1 MKYTYFPIP
10 AFLFLLIQLIR
21 LTLILNLTYMNNR
34 SKLLQMLGLVLA
46 VTMFFTSCKPSDSAI
61 AEAVKSKVSSVTQGL
76 NVDVKEGVVTLT
88 GQVADDATKA
98 AVESA
103 LQGIKGVKT
112 VVNNTT
118 LPPPPPPPPPVQI
131 NPDDVLRSTIQSA
144 FDTKGFKGITAAV
157 SNGEVTLTG
166 DVKKADLQKVMQ
178 VANES
183 KPKKVINQ
191 MKVIK

>member
-1 MKYTYFPIP
+1 
-10 AFLFLLIQLIR
+10 
-21 LTLILNLTYMNNR
+21 MNYR
-34 SKLLQMLGLVLA
+34 SKFMQMLGLALA
-46 VTMFFTSCKPSDSAI
+46 VTILFTACKPSDAAI
-61 AEAVKSKVSSVTQGL
+61 TEAVKTKISSVSQGL
-76 NVDVKEGVVTLT
+76 MVDVKEGVVTLS

-103 LQGIKGVKT
+103 LQGIKGVKS

-118 LPPPPPPPPPVQI
+118 VPPPPPPVQI

-144 FDTKGFKGITAAV
+144 FDAKGIKGITATV

-183 KPKKVINQ
+183 KPKKVNQQ
-191 MKVIK
+191 MKIIK

>member
-1 MKYTYFPIP
+1 
-10 AFLFLLIQLIR
+10 
-21 LTLILNLTYMNNR
+21 MNYR
-34 SKLLQMLGLVLA
+34 TKFMQMLGLALA
-46 VTMFFTSCKPSDSAI
+46 VTILFTACKPSDAAI
-61 AEAVKSKVSSVTQGL
+61 AEAVKTKISSVSQGL
-76 NVDVKEGVVTLT
+76 VVDVKEGVVTLT

-103 LQGIKGVKT
+103 LQGVKGVKS

-118 LPPPPPPPPPVQI
+118 VPPPPPPPVQI

-144 FDTKGFKGITAAV
+144 FDAKGIKGITATV

-166 DVKKADLQKVMQ
+166 DVKKADLANVMQ

-183 KPKKVINQ
+183 KPKKVNNQ
-191 MKVIK
+191 MKIIK